1 MESIKIKGKDYVM
14 VNERL
19 KAFREDHPNYPLITE
34 IVSLTE
40 ESCVM
45 KASIL
50 NENGQVLATGHAQED
65 RSSSMINNTSFVENC
80 ETSAWGRALGNF
92 GYGIDTSI
100 ASANEVAMA
109 IAKQE
114 MQTKDEFCGDFVM
127 PFGKYKGTI
136 ISMLPDDYVDWF
148 LQNGNNEMIKTQMKE
163 YKKWVYESEHPEI
176 VEVSENQGNSFKGN

>member
-19 KAFREDHPNYPLITE
+19 KAFREEHKNYSLISE
-34 IVSLTE
+34 IISMTE
-40 ESCVM
+40 ESCVI

-50 NENGQVLATGHAQED
+50 DENGRVLATGHAQED
-65 RSSSMINNTSFVENC
+65 KTSSMINQTSFVENC

-92 GYGIDTSI
+92 GYGIDTSV

-114 MQTKDEFCGDFVM
+114 LNDTREVIGGDFVM
-127 PFGKYKGTI
+127 PNGKYKGSI
-136 ISMLPDDYVDWF
+136 IAMIPDDYLDWY
-148 LQNGNNEMIKTQMKE
+148 LQNGYDNYIKE
-163 YKKWVYESEHPEI
+163 NIKKHKKDIWESDHEGLD
-176 VEVSENQGNSFKGN
+176 VAQGSSYKGN